1 MANSANSGDEAV
13 NGVDEKTQD
22 KRQKKHDKEAAD
34 LERVTDFMEENEI
47 KSMNIT
53 NVSLA

>member
-1 MANSANSGDEAV
+1 MANSGDEVV

-53 NVSLA
+53 NVNF